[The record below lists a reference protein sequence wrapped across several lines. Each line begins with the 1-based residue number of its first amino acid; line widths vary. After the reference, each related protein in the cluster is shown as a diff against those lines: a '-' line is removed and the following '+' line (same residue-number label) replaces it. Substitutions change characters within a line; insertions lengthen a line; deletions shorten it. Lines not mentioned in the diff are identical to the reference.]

1 MKTLKTKINNLAASN
16 DQIIIP
22 MRNTSFSW
30 ITEDDEQNNYQLGF
44 NLIIQNEEGKII
56 LDSGFVESNET
67 SYHVDLSSLSQ
78 HSTYSWQVKVF
89 DKNQK
94 ASPWS
99 KRMYFTTELKTWNAK
114 WIEPKQN
121 HVTKEA
127 ELNLAAMFGGKPIPK
142 QDSPDERL
150 RPVQYLQK
158 SFELTKP
165 IKKAQLFMTAHGIYY
180 PMINGQRVT
189 QAQFMPDFTSYKNI
203 LQYQYFDVTD
213 LLASENNWT
222 TVLADGWY
230 SGRISTT
237 GNGAQFGDK
246 NGILGELI
254 VTFEDE
260 TQKIIGT
267 DQSFVSTTGKYNYS
281 DLFIGEKQNL
291 NNFPNWCN
299 ATNVDEVNYNLD
311 NLEPQNAQYVHEL
324 APISAK
330 KIWVDGDELLIDF
343 GQVIAGKVRL
353 STFLSQ
359 NQMIKIEHS
368 EVLNEDGHFFNNI
381 TGRNKDQTDF
391 FIGKGTF
398 EILEPDFTFHGFRY
412 IRITGLH
419 NTISTSDVIAI
430 PLMTNMEELG
440 SIETSNKKINQLL
453 QNIKWSQRG
462 NMISI
467 PTDCPQRERAGWTGD
482 TQVFA
487 PTAMFNMDST
497 ALFERWLESV
507 RAEQRAD
514 GQIQDYAPAPK
525 EFYTSSPQ
533 FTGTYS
539 SAGWGDAIIMVP
551 WTIYQNNG
559 DISILKENYSTMQK
573 WHNYAVKSAAKNKLD
588 NSSRYIWDTK
598 FHYGDWMFP
607 SYMFGKNAKGPMGT
621 AQATK
626 NLVGTAF
633 LAYSS
638 KLLSRIA
645 TILNDTENST
655 RYQNYAKRVASAFQ
669 KYFWRNNQLTADFQG
684 CYVLAIA
691 FDLLD
696 APTKK
701 LAVSRLVDMIHVN
714 NNCLDTGFLSMP
726 YLMDVLA
733 KNRQSELA
741 EKILLQE
748 KMPSWLYEVD
758 HGATTIWESW
768 AGIAPDGTVG
778 TFSFNHYAFGCIEN
792 WIVEN
797 IGGLTPI
804 EPGYKIFKVVIPR
817 KSNFT
822 SSKLEYNSTNGLIKV
837 NWKYTDSHLKVQL
850 HVPFNT
856 KAQLFINHET
866 KFLSSGDY
874 EF

>member
-1 MKTLKTKINNLAASN
+1 MKIIKTKINNLSISS

-22 MRNTSFSW
+22 LKDALFSW
-30 ITEDDEQNNYQLGF
+30 VTEDDKQNNYQLGF
-44 NLIIQNEEGKII
+44 KLIIQNEDGEKIF
-56 LDSGFVESNET
+56 DSGFVESDET
-67 SYHVDLSSLSQ
+67 NYHLDLSNLSP
-78 HSTYSWQVKVF
+78 HSTYFWQVKVY
-89 DKNQK
+89 DKDQQV
-94 ASPWS
+94 SPWS
-99 KRMYFTTELKTWNAK
+99 KRMYFTTELKNWDAK
-114 WIEPKQN
+114 WIEPKQA

-127 ELNLAAMFGGKPIPK
+127 ELDLAAMFGGKPMPK
-142 QDSPDERL
+142 QASPDERL
-150 RPVQYLQK
+150 RPVQYLKK

-165 IKKAQLFMTAHGIYY
+165 VKKAQLFMTAHGIYY

-213 LLASENNWT
+213 LLASENSWT

-254 VTFEDE
+254 VTFEDG
-260 TQKIIGT
+260 TQEVIGT
-267 DQSFVSTTGKYNYS
+267 DQSFVSTTGKYIYS

-291 NNFPNWCN
+291 NNIPNWCH
-299 ATNVDEVNYNLD
+299 TTKVDEIDYNLD
-311 NLEPQNAQYVHEL
+311 NLEPQDAQYIHGL
-324 APISAK
+324 TPISAK
-330 KIWVDGDELLIDF
+330 KIWFDGDDLLVDF

-353 STFLSQ
+353 STFLSH
-359 NQMIKIEHS
+359 NQKIKIEHS
-368 EVLNEDGHFFNNI
+368 EVLDKDGHFFNNI
-381 TGRNKDQTDF
+381 KGRNKDQTDF
-391 FIGKGTF
+391 FIGKGGF

-412 IRITGLH
+412 IRITGLRD
-419 NTISTSDVIAI
+419 TISASDIVAI
-430 PLMTNMEELG
+430 PLMTSMEELG

-487 PTAMFNMDST
+487 PTALFNMDST
-497 ALFERWLESV
+497 ALLNRWLESV
-507 RAEQRAD
+507 RAEQRPD

-559 DISILKENYSTMQK
+559 DISVLKKNYSAMQK
-573 WHNYAVKSAAKNKLD
+573 WHSYAVTSAAENKPD
-588 NSSRYIWDTK
+588 DSSRYIWDTK

-607 SYMFGKNAKGPMGT
+607 SYMFGKDAKGPMGT

-626 NLVGTAF
+626 DLVGTAF

-638 KLLSRIA
+638 KLLSQIA
-645 TILNDTENST
+645 ATLGDSENST
-655 RYQNYAKRVASAFQ
+655 QYQNYAKKVASAFQ
-669 KYFWRNNQLTADFQG
+669 KHFWKNNQLTANFQG

-696 APTKK
+696 APAKK
-701 LAVSRLVDMIHVN
+701 LAISHLVNMIHAN
-714 NNCLDTGFLSMP
+714 NDCLDTGFLSVP
-726 YLMDVLA
+726 YLMDALV
-733 KNRQSELA
+733 KNGQSVLA
-741 EKILLQE
+741 EKLLLQE
-748 KMPSWLYEVD
+748 RMPSWLYEVE

-797 IGGLTPI
+797 IGGLTSM
-804 EPGYKIFKVVIPR
+804 EPGYKTFKVVIPE
-817 KSNFT
+817 KSDFT

-837 NWKYTDSHLKVQL
+837 NWKYTDSGLKVQL

-856 KAQLFINHET
+856 NAQLVINHET
-866 KFLSSGDY
+866 KTLGCGDY